1 MKRKTEQ
8 ASPGRARPA
17 GRKTPAAS
25 GPARVASARAPLTP
39 LTPDIEAELAA
50 IAAGAG
56 CELLAAEWKAGTLRL
71 ILDRP
76 EAPFADG
83 AETAEGRSL
92 HTSVDSSVG
101 PSADAGA
108 GTSVDARAGAAT
120 GDAGQAAAGYRA
132 GQAAASYDAE
142 QTAADSG
149 VSLGDCEHVARQASA
164 LLDVADFGGGRYV
177 LEVSSPGLD
186 RALYRPSDYRRF
198 RGRLARVTFDD
209 PATGGKRTL
218 VGRLDGLDEAAG
230 SVTLALEAP
239 AEPAAAPR
247 KRAVEP
253 ATAPRNPAAPATG
266 ARLAVIP
273 LNTIRLARLEIELE
287 RNEKKKR

>member
-76 EAPFADG
+76 EAASRETMDGRFFASGVQSSDESG
-83 AETAEGRSL
+83 AESGGGE
-92 HTSVDSSVG
+92 
-101 PSADAGA
+101 P
-108 GTSVDARAGAAT
+108 
-120 GDAGQAAAGYRA
+120 
-132 GQAAASYDAE
+132 AAASYDAE

-164 LLDVADFGGGRYV
+164 FLDVADFGGGRYV

-209 PATGGKRTL
+209 PATGGKRTV

-239 AEPAAAPR
+239 APPAAAPR
-247 KRAVEP
+247 K
-253 ATAPRNPAAPATG
+253 PAAGPAAG